1 MNKKMDP
8 FYTDNSNDRP
18 YKKESNNGDKK
29 VGITKT
35 KSVITEYDYWT
46 NKTPHKY

>member
-1 MNKKMDP
+1 MDP

-18 YKKESNNGDKK
+18 YKKESNNNSEKK
-29 VGITKT
+29 VKMGKP

>member
-1 MNKKMDP
+1 MDP

-18 YKKESNNGDKK
+18 YKKESNNNSEKK
-29 VGITKT
+29 VKMTKP

-46 NKTPHKY
+46 NKIPHKY